1 MWLIIYPKIF
11 KVNARH
17 CVSDLFKACEAS
29 GGNAV
34 CNNDR
39 FPLALFLSNLQS
51 RMNKCNEF
59 SAVQGLSNFQCQS
72 LWCYILPLLFPFSP
86 SGRWDSL
93 FDLNSYSHKPT
104 NSFRITECNP
114 VFTAYRLHVRIP
126 FFFVILKSLRFLFF

>member
-1 MWLIIYPKIF
+1 MFYGIGEAPIPFRVSSRAIYHII
-11 KVNARH
+11 
-17 CVSDLFKACEAS
+17 
-29 GGNAV
+29 
-34 CNNDR
+34 
-39 FPLALFLSNLQS
+39 
-51 RMNKCNEF
+51 F
-59 SAVQGLSNFQCQS
+59 SIIPDIKDFFIIAKFNSYFFHVAFS
-72 LWCYILPLLFPFSP
+72 FSP